1 MKKYRIT
8 TLKDLDTPAEKKGF
22 YNYVDR
28 IWHSKKEKKS
38 GESKDEG
45 EFSDGLKDKHQRQRE
60 KMQDDVERAKEKD
73 RRAAEQ
79 KKQRTSRER
88 TDEELPLYSDYEK
101 QHREKVDEEL
111 PLYSDHQK
119 QHKNEVSPPA
129 RRHQAKGI
137 KKLIGKKGK
146 KGIPKTYVDKETG
159 KRKKTNPWALSW
171 AQYDKYGKP
180 STGPDTGSKTK
191 KRIPKK

>member
-1 MKKYRIT
+1 MT
-8 TLKDLDTPAEKKGF
+8 GVQTCA
-22 YNYVDR
+22 
-28 IWHSKKEKKS
+28 
-38 GESKDEG
+38 
-45 EFSDGLKDKHQRQRE
+45 
-60 KMQDDVERAKEKD
+60 
-73 RRAAEQ
+73 
-79 KKQRTSRER
+79 
-88 TDEELPLYSDYEK
+88 LPI
-101 QHREKVDEEL
+101 
-111 PLYSDHQK
+111 
-119 QHKNEVSPPA
+119 SPPA